1 MKMFYKRFTK
11 PSKHD
16 FRRHLKADSGD
27 YEMLM
32 TQVKILNN
40 NSGKM
45 VPKDMIMFEED
56 PYDCLIILKEKKG
69 RIKSY

>member
-1 MKMFYKRFTK
+1 
-11 PSKHD
+11 
-16 FRRHLKADSGD
+16 
-27 YEMLM
+27 MLM